1 MDTLLLKDLIPIL
14 QTAVGP
20 VILISGI
27 GLLILSMTNRY
38 TRIFERTHHIVTK
51 LPAATAEERKN
62 LIAQLRVILKQAYV
76 VRAALTLAVLSVF
89 WTAVLIISLFISVVF
104 QLGFPIWIATL
115 FILTLSCLIG
125 SLIMFIVDINM
136 SLSSLKIEVGL
147 HKEKEEEK

>member
-20 VILISGI
+20 VILISGV

-38 TRIFERTHHIVTK
+38 ARIFERTHHITMK
-51 LPAATAEERKN
+51 LPNASPEERRS
-62 LIAQLRVILKQAYV
+62 LVAQLRVILKQAYV
-76 VRAALTLAVLSVF
+76 VRAALALAVLSVL

-115 FILTLSCLIG
+115 FILILSCLIG
-125 SLIMFIVDINM
+125 SLIMFIIDINM

>member
-76 VRAALTLAVLSVF
+76 VRAALALAVLSVF

-147 HKEKEEEK
+147 HREKEEEK